1 MTVNKLTEARKL
13 AGKRLSEAE
22 VKRRERLIRDYVHRG
37 YSANLIQ
44 RELQREGLGM
54 RRKDLLKRVRE
65 IRESE
70 KAPMVVTVRRARVRW
85 VEAGKRIALYG
96 TVGGESRRL
105 EMYGTGRQLYRAMQD
120 AVIHPPKKRFVECH
134 AKEARR
140 YLDYWMEWDYR
151 PEVIS

>member
-37 YSANLIQ
+37 YSANLI
-44 RELQREGLGM
+44 QREGLGM

>member
-1 MTVNKLTEARKL
+1 M

-37 YSANLIQ
+37 YSANLI
-44 RELQREGLGM
+44 QREGLGM